1 MGRLLFVLPILSS
14 IFLIQCQANALNNT
28 TKNEKYK
35 QPNKNLQISF
45 DIGGNKADSPYVS
58 RFQRTCS
65 TQECKEMEF
74 SDMLDSILSSES
86 NTEDEPTKAPPK
98 KLPHRPRPPYKIRRR
113 KNGHILHDIVLW
125 VERTKRAIFG
135 FG

>member
-1 MGRLLFVLPILSS
+1 MGRLLFVFPILSS
-14 IFLIQCQANALNNT
+14 ILLIQCQANALNNT
-28 TKNEKYK
+28 TKNGLD
-35 QPNKNLQISF
+35 PNRER
-45 DIGGNKADSPYVS
+45 GGNKADSPYVS
-58 RFQRTCS
+58 RFQRTCLS
-65 TQECKEMEF
+65 QECKEKEF
-74 SDMLDSILSSES
+74 NDMLDSILSSES

-98 KLPHRPRPPYKIRRR
+98 QLPHRPRPPYKIRRR